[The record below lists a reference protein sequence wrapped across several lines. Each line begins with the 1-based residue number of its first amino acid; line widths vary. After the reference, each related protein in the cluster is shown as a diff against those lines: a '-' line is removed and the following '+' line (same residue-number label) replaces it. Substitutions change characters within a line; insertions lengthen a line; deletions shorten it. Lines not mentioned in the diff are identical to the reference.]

1 MKNSLSLTSF
11 FICCISLYACLDNED
26 EFNMALIQN
35 KLKTETDNY
44 YKLRMFNCRE
54 DVLRDAE
61 MFVDS
66 IMINEMS
73 FNLGGNL
80 YFPNR
85 PNKPGYIGRIE
96 LNDSTRPKPFLD
108 ITLKDIPQ
116 KTQKDSTNN

>member
-1 MKNSLSLTSF
+1 LTFLLFSCLCLF
-11 FICCISLYACLDNED
+11 SCLDTED
-26 EFNMALIQN
+26 EFNMALIEE
-35 KLKTETDNY
+35 KLKTETENY
-44 YKLRMFNCRE
+44 YRLRLFNCRE
-54 DVLRDAE
+54 EVLRDAE

-96 LNDSTRPKPFLD
+96 LNDSTKPKPFLD
-108 ITLKDIPQ
+108 FTLKDIPQ
-116 KTQKDSTNN
+116 NSQKDSTNN

>member
-1 MKNSLSLTSF
+1 
-11 FICCISLYACLDNED
+11 
-26 EFNMALIQN
+26 MALIQK

-85 PNKPGYIGRIE
+85 PNKPVYIGRIE